1 MLGGLRSAAIS
12 GSSKIPL
19 VQKLLSKGGG
29 DKAGSSNYLGHPVPL
44 IRGEF
49 SKVDYGIKKEK
60 SADLRLRDA
69 QPARIVAKYCPKTR
83 PVLFNS

>member
-1 MLGGLRSAAIS
+1 MET
-12 GSSKIPL
+12 K
-19 VQKLLSKGGG
+19 K
-29 DKAGSSNYLGHPVPL
+29 DSSNYLGHSVPL

-69 QPARIVAKYCPKTR
+69 QSVYINAILYYLRNHI
-83 PVLFNS
+83 

>member
-1 MLGGLRSAAIS
+1 METKTGSA
-12 GSSKIPL
+12 
-19 VQKLLSKGGG
+19 
-29 DKAGSSNYLGHPVPL
+29 NYLGHSVPL

-69 QPARIVAKYCPKTR
+69 QPA
-83 PVLFNS
+83 